1 MKILFL
7 ILGIL
12 FTLTSESYSKDKDEL
27 GAELSQLDEA
37 EILKSPELTK
47 GASKTKPLPGWFWG
61 NGTPLSPSEL
71 LYLEADME
79 VPVADW
85 LWDEGKPL
93 TKNENVA
100 MPDPLTF
107 PNWVKDNGTPISP
120 PSEITKDPPAR
131 KKIILTADHMTHD
144 KNREMVWAWGKVVIR
159 FHDRTLRAD
168 KVKVHNKTGD
178 GKAVG
183 NVIITQSDGT
193 RLKSERSLFNMN
205 NEQGRLYF
213 SRGRLGKQHYIEGK
227 KITRYSED
235 HFKIQKG
242 HLTTCS
248 GSLPDWLFESE
259 TMDILVGDRA
269 LFTKGVF
276 KIRGIPVFYI
286 PVGYLPIA
294 TDRKSGLL
302 FPEFGQSDLDGVAFN
317 NAYYWAI
324 NGHSDATFF
333 LGYQGKRGFKPGV
346 EYRYTP
352 NATTSGSVRGSFIND
367 RVSRSTFW
375 KINADHRQELP
386 YEFEFDG
393 ILDLESEEF
402 NRNFED
408 STAAR
413 SRRSSES
420 RATITKT
427 WDNSTLDILTRYRDS
442 TDVSSDQTFAEL
454 PQITYKV
461 PKYVLGDSDF
471 YVNLDTS
478 FTSFL
483 TDLDSTPD
491 VDDNFSVQRFDFH
504 PQLSY
509 PMSIAPWL
517 SFTPTLGVRETTYS
531 KGLDETDNN
540 KRLDFFTRES
550 FDFTARFEGPRI
562 EKIYKVNNKYIPK
575 VKHLIEPRLT
585 YSYIPDIDEEDRGKI
600 KKLDGLDSVNRQSSI
615 SYSLTQR
622 LLQKELEKD
631 QSFSTREI
639 LRFDISQSFNLI
651 EATGGEKPEDKKPFS
666 DLRFDLDSRLTDYFE
681 FNADTTFDIYNDV
694 FKSWNFEVGVKPV
707 DSLYL
712 SVERRYVRRGNVFTI
727 ASIDWAMKEG
737 WRLQLSSRL
746 DELTNTNRENHLTLV
761 YDDPCR
767 CWGFNFD
774 LIKRNNFRRN
784 STSGKNETKLFLG
797 ITFRGLG
804 SVKTSTQNILELHR
818 EFESIYEPDDSK

>member
-27 GAELSQLDEA
+27 GAERSQLDQA

-47 GASKTKPLPGWFWG
+47 GASRTKPLPSWLWG
-61 NGTPLSPSEL
+61 NGTPLSPTEL
-71 LYLEADME
+71 LYLKAEIEA
-79 VPVADW
+79 PVADW
-85 LWDEGKPL
+85 FWDNGKSL
-93 TKNENVA
+93 TEKERVA
-100 MPDPLTF
+100 IPSPLTF
-107 PNWVKDNGTPISP
+107 PNWVKDSDTPITP
-120 PSEITKDPPAR
+120 PTEKTINPPAR
-131 KKIILTADHMTHD
+131 RNITLAADHMTHD
-144 KNREMVWAWGKVVIR
+144 QKRDMVWAWGRVVIQ
-159 FHDRTLRAD
+159 FDDRTLRAD

-178 GKAVG
+178 GKAIG
-183 NVIITQSDGT
+183 NVIITQADGT
-193 RLKSERSLFNMN
+193 RLKSQKSLFNMN
-205 NEQGRLYF
+205 NEQGRLF
-213 SRGRLGKQHYIEGK
+213 QTRGRLGKQHYIKGK
-227 KITRYSED
+227 EITRYSET
-235 HFKIQKG
+235 HFKIKKG
-242 HLTTCS
+242 HLTTCA

-259 TMDILVGDRA
+259 TMDIVVGDRA

-276 KIRGIPVFYI
+276 KVRGIPILYI

-302 FPEFGQSDLDGVAFN
+302 FPEFGQSDLDGVTLN

-324 NGHSDATFF
+324 NKHSDATFF
-333 LGYQGKRGFKPGV
+333 LGYQGKRGFKPGI

-352 NATTSGSVRGSFIND
+352 SATTGGSFSGSFIND
-367 RVSRSTFW
+367 RITRSTFW
-375 KINADHRQELP
+375 KINANHEQELP

-413 SRRSSES
+413 SRRNSDSH
-420 RATITKT
+420 ATISKT

-442 TDVSSDQTFAEL
+442 SEQTSDQTFAEL
-454 PQITYKV
+454 PQVTYKV

-491 VDDNFSVQRFDFH
+491 IDDNFTVQRFDFH
-504 PQLSY
+504 PQISY

-531 KGLDETDNN
+531 KGLDATDNN

-550 FDFTARFEGPRI
+550 FDVAARFEGPRI
-562 EKIYKVNNKYIPK
+562 EKIYTINNKYIPK
-575 VKHLIEPRLT
+575 IKHLLEPRLT
-585 YSYIPDIDEEDRGKI
+585 YNYIPDIDESDREKI
-600 KKLDGLDSVNRQSSI
+600 KVLDGIDSVNRQSTV

-622 LLQKELEKD
+622 LLQKELKKNK
-631 QSFSTREI
+631 SFETREV

-651 EATGGEKPEDKKPFS
+651 EATGEEKPEDKKPFS

-681 FNADTTFDIYNDV
+681 FNADTTYDIYNDV
-694 FKSWNFEVGVKPV
+694 FKNWNFEVGVKPV

-712 SVERRYVRRGNVFTI
+712 AVERRYVRRGDIFTI

-737 WRLQLSSRL
+737 WRLQASTRL
-746 DELTNTNRENHLTLV
+746 DEVTNTNRENHLTLL

-774 LIKRNNFRRN
+774 FIKRNNFRAGGI
-784 STSGKNETKLFLG
+784 GKNETKLFLG

-804 SVKTSTQNILELHR
+804 SIASGAQNILELHR